1 VINWFPEFDRY
12 VAAVERIRPRA
23 HAIESV
29 LEKHETVRGYCS
41 NCENL
46 MDFQVNVGAWL
57 GQHSN
62 LRDGLRCNGCGMNNR
77 GRFLLDAVLDSTPA
91 PDNARMA
98 LLEAYGPF
106 HDSIARR
113 FPILACSEFFGRDKV
128 AGELQDYR
136 DRKVAHQD
144 ATRLSYADA
153 SFDVFCH
160 NDVLEHIYDYRL
172 ALKEMRRVTRAGG
185 TLIFGVPF
193 FYDLDK
199 TQVRGIEKADGSIT
213 HLEEP
218 EYHGDGVRT
227 NGIYTFYHYGR
238 DLLDAIK
245 LAGFTSVELGLS
257 YDVFFGYVSNNHRYG
272 GHGFMLPTVF
282 RAR

>member
-1 VINWFPEFDRY
+1 MITWFADY
-12 VAAVERIRPRA
+12 DQYANAVERIRPRA
-23 HAIESV
+23 HVIEGL
-29 LEKHETVRGYCS
+29 LEKHQTVRGYCS
-41 NCENL
+41 SCENL
-46 MDFQVNVGAWL
+46 MDFQVSVGAWL
-57 GQHSN
+57 GEHSN
-62 LRDGLRCNGCGMNNR
+62 LRDGMRCTACGMNNR
-77 GRFLLDAVLDSTPA
+77 SRFLFDAVLESASAFDA
-91 PDNARMA
+91 PQVA
-98 LLEAYGPF
+98 LLEAFGPLY
-106 HDSIARR
+106 DSFARR
-113 FPILACSEFFGRDKV
+113 FPSLSCSEFFGRDKV
-128 AGELQDYR
+128 GGELQDYR
-136 DRKVAHQD
+136 DRRVAHED

-185 TLIFGVPF
+185 VLIFGVPF

-218 EYHGDGVRT
+218 EFHGDGVRDT
-227 NGIYTFYHYGR
+227 GIYTFYHYGR
-238 DLLDAIK
+238 DLLDAVRS
-245 LAGFTSVELGLS
+245 AGFASVEIGLA
-257 YDVFFGYVSNNHRYG
+257 YDVFFGYVSNNHCYG

>member
-1 VINWFPEFDRY
+1 MITWFSDYDSY
-12 VAAVERIRPRA
+12 VSAVERIRPRA
-23 HAIESV
+23 HVIEAL
-29 LEKHETVRGYCS
+29 LEKHQTVRGYCS

-46 MDFQVNVGAWL
+46 MDFQVSVGIWL
-57 GQHSN
+57 GEHSN
-62 LRDGLRCNGCGMNNR
+62 LRDGMRCTACGMSNR
-77 GRFLLDAVLDSTPA
+77 SRFLLDAVLESVFASDTT
-91 PDNARMA
+91 RIA
-98 LLEAYGPF
+98 LLEAFGPLYE
-106 HDSIARR
+106 SIARR
-113 FPILACSEFFGRDKV
+113 FPQLSSSEFFGRDKA
-128 AGELQDYR
+128 AGEMQQYR
-136 DRKVAHQD
+136 GRRVAHED
-144 ATRLSYADA
+144 ATRLSYPDA

-185 TLIFGVPF
+185 SLIFGVPF

-199 TQVRGIEKADGSIT
+199 TQLRGVEKADGSIT

-218 EYHGDGVRT
+218 EYHGDGVRDT
-227 NGIYTFYHYGR
+227 DIYTFYHHGH
-238 DLLDAIK
+238 DLLEAVRS
-245 LAGFTSVELGLS
+245 AGFASVEIGLA